1 MRYFIKLKDKSEEL
15 SGMRRRK
22 LETGKYEKGE
32 KRGRAVEEEK
42 KGKETGRKERRK
54 KVNC

>member
-15 SGMRRRK
+15 SGMRRGK